1 MACLLVLVAG
11 VVAGPRFASL
21 EGPAPLARN
30 ENEEEHMF
38 IALQVSIEVVQ
49 SLRAVVS
56 QLATR
61 DRDLADQIRRAAS
74 SVALNVAEGSKRAGK
89 DQAHHYRIA
98 AGSAAE
104 VRAAVAVGAAWGD
117 FDSARYQALEALLD
131 RQAAL
136 LYRIAQR
143 R

>member
-1 MACLLVLVAG
+1 
-11 VVAGPRFASL
+11 
-21 EGPAPLARN
+21 
-30 ENEEEHMF
+30 MF
-38 IALQVSIEVVQ
+38 IALQVSIEVVHA
-49 SLRAVVS
+49 LRDVVS

-61 DRDLADQIRRAAS
+61 DGALADQIRRAAS
-74 SVALNVAEGSKRAGK
+74 SAALNVAEGSKRAGK

-104 VRAAVAVGAAWGD
+104 VRAAIAVGAAWGY
-117 FDSARYQALEALLD
+117 FDSANYAALETLLD

>member
-1 MACLLVLVAG
+1 MPLLV
-11 VVAGPRFASL
+11 
-21 EGPAPLARN
+21 
-30 ENEEEHMF
+30 F
-38 IALQVSIEVVQ
+38 IALKVSIEVVRA
-49 SLRAVVS
+49 LREVVE

-74 SVALNVAEGSKRAGK
+74 SAALNVAEGSKRAGK
-89 DQAHHYRIA
+89 DQAHHCRIA

-104 VRAAVAVGAAWGD
+104 VRAAIAIGAAWGYLD
-117 FDSARYQALEALLD
+117 QARYQALEALLD

>member
-1 MACLLVLVAG
+1 
-11 VVAGPRFASL
+11 
-21 EGPAPLARN
+21 LARN
-30 ENEEEHMF
+30 ENEEDHMF
-38 IALQVSIEVVQ
+38 IALQVSLEVVRA
-49 SLRAVVS
+49 LRDVVA
-56 QLATR
+56 QLATH
-61 DRDLADQIRRAAS
+61 DGSLADQVRRAAS
-74 SVALNVAEGSKRAGK
+74 SAALNVAEGAKRAGK

-104 VRAAVAVGAAWGD
+104 VRAAIAVGAAWGYLEGE
-117 FDSARYQALEALLD
+117 RYQALEALLD

>member
-1 MACLLVLVAG
+1 
-11 VVAGPRFASL
+11 
-21 EGPAPLARN
+21 
-30 ENEEEHMF
+30 MF
-38 IALQVSIEVVQ
+38 IALEVSLEVVR
-49 SLRAVVS
+49 SLRVVVDE
-56 QLATR
+56 LALR
-61 DRDLADQIRRAAS
+61 DRDLADQVRRAAS
-74 SVALNVAEGSKRAGK
+74 SAALNIAEGSKRAGK

-104 VRAAVAVGAAWGD
+104 VRAAIAVGAAWGY
-117 FDSARYQALEALLD
+117 FDQERHASLEARLD